1 MLTMGMNSA
10 TTSRTSVIGR
20 LVRRTRLDE
29 VPRFY
34 NVLIGDM
41 SLIGPRPLLPQDLP
55 EQPIER
61 FDGYMVGGSCSCWS
75 VMLLSD
81 CGCRLYGRH

>member
-55 EQPIER
+55 EQPSNVSTATRWE
-61 FDGYMVGGSCSCWS
+61 DHVPVG
-75 VMLLSD
+75 
-81 CGCRLYGRH
+81 R